1 MEDNIID
8 KAFEEGQ
15 TIKSYLYKLQG
26 ENSNKTI
33 ERFSYKFLEG
43 LRRKDGG
50 DLTANIIRLYC
61 SIEERQIPDFFKN
74 LLVDISSMSQIG
86 YAFLLGLNS
95 YKEGSKSSV
104 QENIQV
110 TKEEDETNVNGEEE

>member
-1 MEDNIID
+1 MEDDIID
-8 KAFEEGQ
+8 KAFKEGQ
-15 TIKSYLYKLQG
+15 TIKSCLYKLQG

-74 LLVDISSMSQIG
+74 LLLDISSMSQIG